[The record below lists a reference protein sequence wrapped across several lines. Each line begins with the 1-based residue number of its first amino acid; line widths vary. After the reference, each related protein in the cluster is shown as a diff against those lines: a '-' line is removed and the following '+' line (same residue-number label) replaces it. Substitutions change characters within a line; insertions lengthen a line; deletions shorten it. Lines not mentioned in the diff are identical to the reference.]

1 MERFRQQTKA
11 RFHAQ
16 HHHVTAW
23 RSDYMLVMAN
33 VPSTTHHGSKGGEMA
48 ARARSATKSKTCSNV
63 QGMKQ
68 IHDMVA
74 ERKKRWTWN
83 TQIFSTPPCPTKTIK
98 WQRVDSSGKAYILN
112 KGQALRQ
119 TVLHT
124 CFTHPAEI

>member
-48 ARARSATKSKTCSNV
+48 ARARSATKISTCSNA

-74 ERKKRWTWN
+74 ERKKGGTGTHRS
-83 TQIFSTPPCPTKTIK
+83 F
-98 WQRVDSSGKAYILN
+98 QRRPAQQKRSNGSGWIQVA
-112 KGQALRQ
+112 R
-119 TVLHT
+119 HT
-124 CFTHPAEI
+124 S